1 MPFWDPKALCMGK
14 AHEQRDVQ
22 SSAMMAMS
30 SWVCIEP
37 KTRWTMLR
45 KKRSYRC
52 SCILFLSHFIGFLL
66 KQFSGKLALTVECGW
81 LLVGGSPTSVDNP
94 VYKGLV

>member
-37 KTRWTMLR
+37 KTWWTMLR

-81 LLVGGSPTSVDNP
+81 LLVGGINILDTSL
-94 VYKGLV
+94 K